1 MVKGTDLF
9 PRILGTSTFSITD
22 LFTCS
27 CALVGNVVENS
38 MKLFRRSDLCSYIS
52 RRLWKFFLVFAR
64 SAERQ
69 HIHCRIFN
77 PCSIIVVR
85 ARRPRAET
93 AASLAI
99 SKLTCLLICL
109 LALYAGRTEFAMCI
123 TTQASIV
130 I

>member
-1 MVKGTDLF
+1 MVKGTDIF
-9 PRILGTSTFSITD
+9 PRILGTSTRSITD

-64 SAERQ
+64 SAESQ

-77 PCSIIVVR
+77 PCSIIVGR
-85 ARRPRAET
+85 ARAET
-93 AASLAI
+93 AASLAMR
-99 SKLTCLLICL
+99 KLTCLLICL